1 MRRTIATVL
10 IGMGLTAPMLTAP
23 ALAADRTGYQAIAAG
38 DFVTATKRIEAERRI
53 FPERPELML
62 NLAAAY
68 MRTGRTADA
77 RALYRTVLARPAVA
91 MDMPDGAV
99 LSSHEV
105 ATRGLSRLPATTLA
119 TR

>member
-1 MRRTIATVL
+1 MRVIVAAML
-10 IGMGLTAPMLTAP
+10 AGACLTTP

-38 DFVTATKRIEAERRI
+38 DFTTAAKRIEAERRI

-62 NLAAAY
+62 NLAVAY
-68 MRTGRTADA
+68 AQTGRVADA
-77 RALYRTVLARPAVA
+77 RALYRNVLAEPAVA

-99 LSSHEV
+99 LSSHDV
-105 ATRGLSRLPATTLA
+105 ATRGLSRLTTTIA